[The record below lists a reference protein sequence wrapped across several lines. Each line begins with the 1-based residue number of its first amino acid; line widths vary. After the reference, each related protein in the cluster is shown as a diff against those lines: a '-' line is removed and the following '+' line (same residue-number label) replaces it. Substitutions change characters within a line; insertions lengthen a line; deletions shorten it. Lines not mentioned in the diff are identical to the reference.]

1 MSTIEL
7 PGCTPE
13 PLMNYLKALG
23 VLRIIVGQGLDP
35 NARGFWKNN
44 VFCLHTHLTQDQ
56 IVEFFATRY
65 QPSPILSPWN
75 GAGGFDKARG
85 ADVAA
90 IAQLR
95 SSSDPRLAN
104 FQNAIREV
112 DAMKRAN
119 PDMEKDE
126 LLLSVRN
133 RMPDGFLQWFDSCAV
148 YMSSKFSYSPYLG
161 TGGNIGKLEL
171 SINFIKNVL
180 LVFKDPKNSK
190 WLCASLFDAADV
202 HLVQTTVGQ
211 FAPGRNGGANAT
223 QGTEGTSMI
232 NPWDFILLLE
242 GCLLL
247 SGTSNKKL
255 ATTGNSKAVFPFT
268 TSPSAVGNS
277 MLQDSQT
284 EKGKG
289 ELWLPLWDRAS
300 SLGEI
305 QLLFAEGRA
314 ELRGKQAQ
322 TGLDFSR
329 AIAGL
334 GVDRGIKS
342 FVRFSF
348 DEHIRAGVM
357 ATPLGQFEVAAKNDA
372 SLLREIDSWLSRF
385 RQACNKKDKGRYKA
399 PARFRAALR
408 EIERGI
414 FDYCQYGDSGNNK
427 ERFQRILI
435 ALGNAE
441 RLVAN
446 APKFRADAKGLPPL
460 AALSSAW
467 VAATD
472 DHSPEFGIALSLA
485 SISHKELGAIRLNL
499 EDVEAKG
506 RQYGW
511 AENSHSAVWTGANL
525 ATNLSAVLYRR
536 VMDAD
541 KACDSSSALTSSHRA
556 TLAELGEFLRG
567 NLDVARIEE
576 LLWGLSLCETWKYR
590 RIPSPTANHPQGNAV
605 ILPVAY
611 SLLKLLFHTPSVH
624 QLNEGD
630 SLRPNLGILG
640 LLRADRTA
648 DACQRAVRLL
658 RGRSLIPKPFPMQG
672 FPSRDDEWLECVSLT
687 VESRVIAAALLIPI
701 SDFGVTSLKKQVLR
715 EKRPQDS

>member
-1 MSTIEL
+1 MPIIEL
-7 PGCTPE
+7 NGCTPE

-35 NARGFWKNN
+35 IARGFWKNN
-44 VFCLHTHLTQDQ
+44 VFCLHTELTEDQ

-75 GAGGFDKARG
+75 GAGGFEKARG

-90 IAQLR
+90 IALLR
-95 SSSDPRLAN
+95 SSNDPRLSD
-104 FQNAIREV
+104 FQKAIRQV
-112 DAMKRAN
+112 DDMKRAS
-119 PDMEKDE
+119 PDMEKDV
-126 LLLSVRN
+126 LLLAARN

-161 TGGNIGKLEL
+161 
-171 SINFIKNVL
+171 
-180 LVFKDPKNSK
+180 
-190 WLCASLFDAADV
+190 CLF
-202 HLVQTTVGQ
+202 
-211 FAPGRNGGANAT
+211 
-223 QGTEGTSMI
+223 
-232 NPWDFILLLE
+232 
-242 GCLLL
+242 L
-247 SGTSNKKL
+247 SGTSNKKMDS
-255 ATTGNSKAVFPFT
+255 TGNSKAVFPFT
-268 TSPSAVGNS
+268 TNPSAVGNS

-305 QLLFAEGRA
+305 QLLFGEGRA

-322 TGLDFSR
+322 TGVDFSR

-372 SLLREIDSWLSRF
+372 SLLREIDNWLSAF
-385 RQACNKKDKGRYKA
+385 RRACGDKA
-399 PARFRAALR
+399 PARFQAVLR

-414 FDYCQYGDSGNNK
+414 FDYCQYGDTGNDK
-427 ERFQRILI
+427 ARFQRILV

-441 RLVAN
+441 HLVAS
-446 APKFRADAKGLPPL
+446 APKFRADAKGLRPL

-472 DHSPEFGIALSLA
+472 DHSPEFGIALALA
-485 SISHKELGAIRLNL
+485 SISNKEFGSIRLNL

-511 AENSHSAVWTGANL
+511 SENSHSAVWSGADL

-541 KACDSSSALTSSHRA
+541 KTGDPASALTSSHRA
-556 TLAELGEFLRG
+556 TLADLGEFLAG
-567 NLDVARIEE
+567 NLDDVRIVE

-590 RIPSPTANHPQGNAV
+590 RAPSSSANHPQGNAM

-611 SLLKLLFHTPSVH
+611 CLLKLLFHTPLV
-624 QLNEGD
+624 QQADEGD

-640 LLRADRTA
+640 LLRADRVT

-658 RGRSLIPKPFPMQG
+658 RGQSLMPKPFPMHG
-672 FPSRDDEWLECVSLT
+672 FPSRDDEWLECVCST
-687 VESRVIAAALLIPI
+687 VASRTLAAALLIPI
-701 SDFGVTSLKKQVLR
+701 SDVGLASLKKQVLR
-715 EKRPQDS
+715 EKKAQDS

>member
-1 MSTIEL
+1 MTMPVIEFHA
-7 PGCTPE
+7 CTPE

-75 GAGGFDKARG
+75 AAGGFEKEKG
-85 ADVAA
+85 ADVMA
-90 IAQLR
+90 IAHIR
-95 SSSDPRLAN
+95 SSNDPRLAN

-112 DAMKRAN
+112 DNMKRTS
-119 PDMEKDE
+119 PDMKKDE

-133 RMPDGFLQWFDSCAV
+133 HMPDGFLQWFDSCAV
-148 YMSSKFSYSPYLG
+148 YMSSKFSYAPYLG
-161 TGGNIGKLEL
+161 TGGNVGKLEL

-180 LVFKDPKNSK
+180 LVFKDQNSMK
-190 WLCASLFDAADV
+190 WLHASLFDANNV
-202 HLVQTTVGQ
+202 NLVQTTVGQ

-223 QGTEGTSMI
+223 QGTEGKSMI

-289 ELWLPLWDRAS
+289 ELWLPLWERAS

-305 QLLFAEGRA
+305 KLLFGEGRA
-314 ELRGKQAQ
+314 ELRGKQVQ
-322 TGLDFSR
+322 SGVDFSR

-372 SLLREIDSWLSRF
+372 ALLREIDNWLSGF
-385 RQACNKKDKGRYKA
+385 RRACGDKA

-408 EIERGI
+408 EIERSI
-414 FDYCQYGDSGNNK
+414 FDYCQYGDNGNDK
-427 ERFQRILI
+427 ARFQRILI
-435 ALGNAE
+435 TLGQAE
-441 RLVAN
+441 HLVAS
-446 APKFRADAKGLPPL
+446 APKFRVDAKGLRPL

-472 DHSPEFGIALSLA
+472 DHSPEFGIALALA
-485 SISHKELGAIRLNL
+485 SISHKELGSIRLNL
-499 EDVEAKG
+499 EAAEAKG

-511 AENSHSAVWTGANL
+511 AENSHSAVWSGADL
-525 ATNLSAVLYRR
+525 VTNLSAVLYRR

-541 KACDSSSALTSSHRA
+541 KVGDSTTALTSSHRA
-556 TLAELGEFLRG
+556 TLADIGEFLAG
-567 NLDVARIEE
+567 NLDETRIEE
-576 LLWGLSLCETWKYR
+576 LLWGLSLCATWKYR
-590 RIPSPTANHPQGNAV
+590 RTLSPTANYPQENAV

-611 SLLKLLFHTPSVH
+611 SLLKLLFHTPSVQ
-624 QLNEGD
+624 QLDELD
-630 SLRPNLGILG
+630 SLRLNLGILG

-658 RGRSLIPKPFPMQG
+658 RGRSLMPKPFPMQG
-672 FPSRDDEWLECVSLT
+672 FPSRDGEWLECVSSS
-687 VESRVIAAALLIPI
+687 VESRVLAAALLIPI
-701 SDFGVTSLKKQVLR
+701 SDFGASSLKKQVLR
-715 EKRPQDS
+715 EKQYQDS